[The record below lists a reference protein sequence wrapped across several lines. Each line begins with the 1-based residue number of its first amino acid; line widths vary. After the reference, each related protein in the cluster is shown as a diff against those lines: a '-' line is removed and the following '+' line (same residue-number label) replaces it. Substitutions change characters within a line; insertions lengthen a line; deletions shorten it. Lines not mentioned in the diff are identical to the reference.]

1 MIKITILDNDES
13 FIDIHDGEVHWSN
26 LFEFNAILTFAYG
39 DNGKCEFETMH
50 HFMLI
55 ESMCEGILNLLLQ
68 QKQSS
73 YSDFGKTSDNKLAFK
88 IKNHDVNIS
97 VHPPKGENT
106 LAKTTPK
113 VLALDFLRVLKNLKK
128 LYLSYRMD
136 DLCDTELK
144 ALDHYFYSI
153 SKALNKIS

>member
-1 MIKITILDNDES
+1 MIKITILDNDDS

-26 LFEFNAILTFAYG
+26 LFEFNAILTFAYD

-73 YSDFGKTSDNKLAFK
+73 YSDFGKTCDNKLAFK
-88 IKNHDVNIS
+88 INNYDVNIT
-97 VHPPKGENT
+97 VHPLKGENT

-136 DLCDTELK
+136 DLCDAELK
-144 ALDHYFYSI
+144 ALDDYFYSI